1 MIQGF
6 VSELIEDSGRVVG
19 VRYKVKTE
27 NGNEEEKDLYAP
39 LTIICDGCYSNFRS
53 KLFGTE
59 RKPTCN
65 SNFWGTVLTQQILTM
80 TMMILL
86 LF

>member
-6 VSELIEDSGRVVG
+6 VSELIEEDSGRVVG
-19 VRYKVKTE
+19 VRYKVKNE
-27 NGNEEEKDLYAP
+27 NGNEEEKELYAP
-39 LTIICDGCYSNFRS
+39 LTIVCDGCYSNFRS

-65 SNFWGTVLTQQILTM
+65 SNFWGTFLTHQTQTLKL
-80 TMMILL
+80 ILL
-86 LF
+86 FL